1 MAGKPTNLPFA
12 SDVNIFEQKRWSKFT
27 DSNTYAVD
35 WEPWTLSN
43 CIWYGL
49 PVVDTVTWGI
59 WWQLQQGS
67 KCWYCQDEY
76 SLRWVDFTIRGW
88 WTRVNRHVSC
98 VNTVA
103 MLQISRGLARTCHWA
118 GFEEDGQSHYQ
129 CIWCS
134 SWCWKGSQI
143 LGSNAVWKM
152 GHPQCFPYLWV
163 TSLPWTLASFP
174 CHGDGGTTTAERGC
188 TVTPEIQ
195 LHCCNVCRRC
205 VNVWHIHGS
214 TF

>member
-49 PVVDTVTWGI
+49 PVVDPVTWGI

-76 SLRWVDFTIRGW
+76 SLRLVDFTIRSW
-88 WTRVNRHVSC
+88 WTRVNRHVSR

-103 MLQISRGLARTCHWA
+103 MLQRTSYVDWLEHGTGQDSKKMAKAIISAFDAVLDAEKDLRFLAAMKR
-118 GFEEDGQSHYQ
+118 EE
-129 CIWCS
+129 
-134 SWCWKGSQI
+134 
-143 LGSNAVWKM
+143 M

-163 TSLPWTLASFP
+163 TSLPWTLSFFP
-174 CHGDGGTTTAERGC
+174 MSWRWGK
-188 TVTPEIQ
+188 
-195 LHCCNVCRRC
+195 
-205 VNVWHIHGS
+205 
-214 TF
+214 